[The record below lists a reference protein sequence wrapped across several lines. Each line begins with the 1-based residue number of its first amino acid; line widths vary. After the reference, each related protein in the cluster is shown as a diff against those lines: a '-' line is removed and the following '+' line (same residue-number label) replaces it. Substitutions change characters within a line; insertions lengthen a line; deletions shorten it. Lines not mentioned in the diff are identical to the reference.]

1 MNEKISII
9 DARMKHEIPNRFGI
23 DLHLLSDQQITA
35 LSGPSGSG
43 KSTLL
48 KLITGLI
55 PSESVVKLNG
65 IRLDRDERGQSRPLH
80 RRRIGMVFQDDL
92 LFPHFNVRENIE
104 FGRRFAV
111 DHDRLDDRAM
121 SRLIE
126 DFGIGR
132 LLGQSIAT
140 LSGGERQRVGLVR
153 ALAGSPQL
161 LICDEPVSAIDR
173 TGRNQVLGQIVNW
186 VESNN
191 MAMILVTHD
200 HQEIKDFTGHVWQ
213 LDHGRLVN

>member
-213 LDHGRLVN
+213 IDHGRLVN